1 MLISKYQNIDCCTL
15 PKVFLFLSIRMLRIA
30 KQKGQMCKP
39 ICVELESDQMVKRHF
54 IREHKEQNMPQEPN
68 KIKRNILKVI
78 KLGYKKM
85 NF

>member
-1 MLISKYQNIDCCTL
+1 
-15 PKVFLFLSIRMLRIA
+15 MLRIA
-30 KQKGQMCKP
+30 KQKGQMCKT

-78 KLGYKKM
+78 NKLRLKLCQAQV
-85 NF
+85 